1 MKWSDKQ
8 LEAIQKENTNILVS
22 AGAGSGKTAVLT
34 ERVINKLRNKS
45 CHINDLLILTF
56 TNDAAAEMKSR
67 ISAEIRKDPLLKEE
81 EELLD
86 LAYITTFDSYAL
98 SVLKKYSYLLNID
111 KNIKVLDD
119 VILKYLMEKIID
131 DVFMEYY
138 DANNQRFLDFIK
150 DFAVKDDNQVKGYI
164 TKLYF
169 DIDLIIDKE
178 TYFKK
183 FKEDIPSKFDEYYET
198 LKNIIVTKF
207 RRLIEEA
214 EEKEYLYRDP
224 LTDLFAFKDATELN
238 EIASIRGVKLPLK
251 AVDLTE
257 EEGKLK
263 DAFNKK
269 NRDLAGEAGS
279 FSDKELLRN
288 EYLLSFK
295 HLDIILEIIENL
307 SQKLMAKQKEY
318 NSYTFT
324 SIAKMAVKLFKEYP
338 EVREEES
345 RFKEIMV
352 DEYQDTSDVQEIF
365 LSYISH
371 NNMYMVGDI
380 KQSIYAFRYANPTL
394 FKTKYEA
401 FSKGDGG
408 IKIDLNDNYRSR
420 SEVTGP
426 INELFNEIMTLDLG
440 GAAYQKDHQIVSSNK
455 IYEKGSNN
463 YDLEV
468 LSYNSE
474 EIKNKNEFEIKVV
487 IQKIKELI
495 DSKMLIFDKELKDFR
510 PIEYR
515 DITII
520 KDRKGEFDNYKEAFT
535 EAGIPLYINADKN
548 IEDNL
553 LYLLIKNI
561 YILLKGYK
569 ENNFNNDFNYAY
581 TSILRSFLFEKQD
594 DKIYKDV
601 KNQTYDE
608 DLLARLDVI
617 DYVDGTIKESLEK
630 LLISFNIYEKISKI
644 GNINEAMSIIDY
656 LLNLADALGNIS
668 MPLDQFPL
676 FLDYLVSSN
685 VEVKM
690 QPQVESENSVN
701 IINIHKSKGLEYPV
715 CFFTGLTKGFNYSD
729 MTDKLIFDKDFGLI
743 LPYVD
748 NRKQKYTVMRY
759 AYLDR
764 YKRAFLSEE
773 IRLFYVALTR
783 AREKMIILYD
793 TKPNNVSLIDTKN
806 FNNLLKF
813 NPLIKSYMH
822 DIDLKEIV
830 VEENSKLVNTE
841 ALKIEIKDYLKE
853 YHLKDIKRASKELK
867 VTGEDISKILDLG
880 THVHE
885 LFEYIDFKTKDLSL
899 LTDEEK
905 AYVQPFLNLDL
916 GFDKAKIYKEYEF
929 IMDDEDLTRG
939 VIDLLL
945 EYDDH
950 IKIIDYKLKNTK
962 DEEYLNQ
969 LKTYKNYI
977 ERISNK
983 KVTCYLYSVLNKS
996 LEEISI

>member
-1 MKWSDKQ
+1 MKWSLKQ
-8 LEAIQKENTNILVS
+8 LEAIEKENSNILVS

-45 CHINDLLILTF
+45 CHINELLILTF

-67 ISAEIRKDPLLKEE
+67 ISAAIRKDPLLKDE

-86 LAYITTFDSYAL
+86 IAYITTFDSYAL

-111 KNIKVLDD
+111 KNITVLDD
-119 VILKYLMEKIID
+119 VILKYLMEKLLD

-138 DANNQRFLDFIK
+138 DAKDERFLAFIK
-150 DFAVKDDNQVKGYI
+150 DYAVKDDKEVKKYI

-183 FKEDIPSKFDEYYET
+183 FKENIPLKFDEYYEEC
-198 LKNIIVTKF
+198 KRIIVSKF
-207 RRLIEEA
+207 RNLMQEA

-224 LTDLFAFKDATELN
+224 LTALFAFKEATDLK
-238 EIASIRGVKLPLK
+238 EIAALKSLSLPYVAK
-251 AVDLTE
+251 DLSKE
-257 EEGKLK
+257 DGKIK

-269 NRDLAGEAGS
+269 VKDLGIEAAS
-279 FSDKELLRN
+279 FSDIETLKL
-288 EYLLSFK
+288 EYLASFK
-295 HLDIILEIIENL
+295 HLDIILEIIDNL
-307 SQKLMAKQKEY
+307 DQKLRAKQKEY

-338 EVREEES
+338 EVRKEES

-352 DEYQDTSDVQEIF
+352 DEYQDTSDVQEFF

-420 SEVTGP
+420 SEVTTP

-440 GAAYQKDHQIVSSNK
+440 GASYKKDHQIVSSNK
-455 IYEKGSNN
+455 VYEKGSNN
-463 YDLEV
+463 YDLEI

-474 EIKNKNEFEIKVV
+474 ETKSNNEFEIKAV
-487 IQKIKELI
+487 IQKIRDLMA
-495 DSKMLIFDKELKDFR
+495 SKMLIFDKELKDFR

-520 KDRKGEFDNYKEAFT
+520 MDRKSEFDTYKETFT
-535 EAGIPLYINADKN
+535 EAGIPLYINADKD
-548 IEDNL
+548 IRDNL

-569 ENNFNNDFNYAY
+569 ENNFNSDFDYAY
-581 TSILRSFLFEKQD
+581 TSILRSFLFEESD
-594 DKIYKDV
+594 DKIYHDV
-601 KNQTYDE
+601 KNKTYDE
-608 DLLARLDVI
+608 SILSRLDLI
-617 DYVDGTIKESLEK
+617 DYVDGTIKESLQK
-630 LLISFNIYEKISKI
+630 LLISFNVYEKISKI
-644 GNINEAMSIIDY
+644 ANINEAMSIIDY

-668 MPLDQFPL
+668 MPLDKFPL

-685 VEVKM
+685 AKVTM

-715 CFFTGLTKGFNYSD
+715 CFFTGLWKGFNVSD
-729 MTDKLIFDKDFGLI
+729 MSEKIIFDKDFGLI
-743 LPYVD
+743 LPFID
-748 NRKQKYTVMRY
+748 NRKYKHTVMRY
-759 AYLDR
+759 AYIDK

-793 TKPNNVSLIDTKN
+793 TKPNNLSLIDTKN

-813 NPLIKSYMH
+813 NPLLKSYMH
-822 DIDLKEIV
+822 DINLEDVFTKEVKNIDQD
-830 VEENSKLVNTE
+830 
-841 ALKIEIKDYLKE
+841 ALKIEIKDYKKD
-853 YHLKDIKRASKELK
+853 YALKDVKRASKELK
-867 VTGEDISKILDLG
+867 LTKEDISYILDLG

-905 AYVQPFLNLDL
+905 AYVEPFLNLDL
-916 GFDKAKIYKEYEF
+916 DFDKAKNYKEYEF
-929 IMDDEDLTRG
+929 IIDDKDLTRG

-977 ERISNK
+977 ERISDK
-983 KVTCYLYSVLNKS
+983 KVSCYLYSVLNKS
-996 LEEISI
+996 LEELSV